1 MVNRN
6 SLFLVLAV
14 AVASCNGDRENEAA
28 GPPPAAPPAEA
39 AAPAPAPAPA
49 GPAADAASEAL
60 DPADF
65 STRITN
71 WFFPL
76 SSVRTTEFAGTSHD
90 TGGEI
95 IKTWTVKRRLERTD
109 TVAGIA
115 VAILEVKE
123 YHDGE
128 LVEYS
133 EDYFAQHRGGSV
145 WSFGERVR
153 DYEDGR
159 VVGRDGQWL
168 AGEGKTKPGLYM
180 PASPAVGQ
188 EFEQVRA
195 SGVDADRS
203 KVVQLDVEVTVPA
216 GKFTGCMKT
225 EDVAPLDRMTDFKF
239 YCPWVGLVR
248 EESANGSGSTEL
260 VHFS

>member
-14 AVASCNGDRENEAA
+14 AVVACTGEREKEAA
-28 GPPPAAPPAEA
+28 GPTPDAPSAEA
-39 AAPAPAPAPA
+39 AAPSPA
-49 GPAADAASEAL
+49 GAVPAAGVASDAL
-60 DPADF
+60 NPDDF
-65 STRITN
+65 STNITN
-71 WFFPL
+71 PFFPL
-76 SSVRTTEFAGTSHD
+76 SSVRTTEFAGTSLD
-90 TGGEI
+90 TSGEI
-95 IKTWTVKRRLERTD
+95 AKTWTVKRRLERTD
-109 TVAGIA
+109 TVAGIT
-115 VAILEVKE
+115 VVILEVKE

-133 EDYFAQHRGGSV
+133 EDYFAQHRDGSV

-159 VVGRDGQWL
+159 VVGRDGQWV

-195 SGVDADRS
+195 SGVAADRS
-203 KVVQLDVEVTVPA
+203 KVVQLDAEVTVPA

-239 YCPWVGLVR
+239 YCPWLGLVR
-248 EESANGSGSTEL
+248 EESANGFGSTEL
-260 VHFS
+260 VHFA

>member
-14 AVASCNGDRENEAA
+14 AVAACTGDREKEAA
-28 GPPPAAPPAEA
+28 GPSPDAPSAEA
-39 AAPAPAPAPA
+39 AAPAPAPAVPP
-49 GPAADAASEAL
+49 GDAASDAL

-65 STRITN
+65 TTSITN
-71 WFFPL
+71 PFFPL

-95 IKTWTVKRRLERTD
+95 AKTWTVKRRLERTD
-109 TVAGIA
+109 TVAGIT
-115 VAILEVKE
+115 VVILEVKE
-123 YHDGE
+123 YQDGE

-133 EDYFAQHRGGSV
+133 EDYFAQHRDGSV

-159 VVGRDGQWL
+159 VVGRDGQWV

-195 SGVDADRS
+195 SGVAADRS

-248 EESANGSGSTEL
+248 EESANGFGSTEL
-260 VHFS
+260 VHFA